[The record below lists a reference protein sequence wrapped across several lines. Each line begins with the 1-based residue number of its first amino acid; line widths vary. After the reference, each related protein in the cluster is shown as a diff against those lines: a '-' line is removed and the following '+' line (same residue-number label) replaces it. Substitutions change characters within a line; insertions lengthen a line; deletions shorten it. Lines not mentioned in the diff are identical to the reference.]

1 MNINS
6 LNTNNVQGLMNFYPE
21 RNDTKNINNSE
32 EIYQNNI
39 QDNISISLDSE
50 AQKLLAAVGN
60 DLQESSESLSSVHQ
74 GLDYSRVMQ
83 LLEGL

>member
-1 MNINS
+1 MLINS
-6 LNTNNVQGLMNFYPE
+6 YNSSNVNSLINFNSGIEELKNTDRVETVN
-21 RNDTKNINNSE
+21 
-32 EIYQNNI
+32 QNNI
-39 QDNISISLDSE
+39 QDSLSISLDSE

-60 DLQESSESLSSVHQ
+60 DLQDGTENLASVHQ

>member
-1 MNINS
+1 MIINSCNSNNINS
-6 LNTNNVQGLMNFYPE
+6 LINFNSEIEELQNTN
-21 RNDTKNINNSE
+21 RE
-32 EIYQNNI
+32 ETIYQNNI
-39 QDNISISLDSE
+39 SDSLSISLDPE

-60 DLQESSESLSSVHQ
+60 DIQENSESMASMHQ